1 MEITLSQ
8 TKNTMVIL
16 HRHHELECPTSG
28 YSRKNANAAEAYRP
42 LNEYFSTL
50 SLAQQDYIFGIY
62 AEAKDIVDA
71 PITYLE
77 IKEKLTDLVTAL
89 YEHTD
94 YQRLENWTIE
104 FGRIG
109 YPPDMSDVI
118 PERYNTRINY
128 TKTDYTNLVVLSM
141 FFKMLTPIWGM
152 FSSAPSS
159 LDVGHRDLN
168 SMELLNRCDIWDK
181 PAMVRLLDYC
191 EALTEKHMDEL
202 SPTIITKQLGSV
214 EMPMYFLSLAVI
226 RRISIGE
233 IRSIHDTL
241 IKVTS
246 NFLQSTIT
254 NLSGG
259 VRDKKDFSSGEEPE
273 SVVERHRISQE
284 LADYMIVTE
293 EEAIKDI
300 PRAVKVLS
308 PEGDLDLAMQY
319 IHRIESNPLF
329 SIASYHMLLCGLV
342 AHKLFTLRM
351 YLLLNRQCRLYLI
364 AISAAELH
372 RLGYTE
378 LAELMVSSFREQT
391 ADTMDIY
398 MVTGGNFAPLSKDLR
413 IQLDGIYTY
422 QRLENYT
429 KAKTNPGVSLI
440 ESMVTEINQYIWDDN
455 QVWPTQFRDQIAQ
468 LLLKRENEL

>member
-1 MEITLSQ
+1 MEINLSSM
-8 TKNTMVIL
+8 KNTMVIS
-16 HRHHELECPTSG
+16 HRHHVMECPTSG

-42 LNEYFSTL
+42 LNEYFATL
-50 SLAQQDYIFGIY
+50 TLAQQDYIFGIY
-62 AEAKDIVDA
+62 AEVKDIVDA
-71 PITYLE
+71 PISYTE
-77 IKEKLTDLVTAL
+77 IKERLTDLVTNL
-89 YEHTD
+89 YENTD

-128 TKTDYTNLVVLSM
+128 TKTDYTNLVVLSL
-141 FFKMLTPIWGM
+141 FFKMLTPIWGL

-168 SMELLNRCDIWDK
+168 CMELLNRCDVWDK
-181 PAMVRLLDYC
+181 PAMLRLLDYC
-191 EALTEKHMDEL
+191 EALTEKHMDDL

-259 VRDKKDFSSGEEPE
+259 VRDKKEFSSGEEQE

-284 LADYMIVTE
+284 LADYLIVTE

-300 PRAVKVLS
+300 AQAVKVIS
-308 PEGDLDLAMQY
+308 PEGDVEMAIRCIQ
-319 IHRIESNPLF
+319 RIENNPLF
-329 SIASYHMLLCGLV
+329 SIGSYHMLLCGLV
-342 AHKLFTLRM
+342 AHKVFTLRM
-351 YLLLNRQCRLYLI
+351 YLLLSRQCRLYLI
-364 AISAAELH
+364 GLSAAELH

-378 LAELMVSSFREQT
+378 LAELMLSCYQEQT
-391 ADTMDIY
+391 TDAIDMY
-398 MVTGGNFAPLSKDLR
+398 MVTGGNFAPLSKELR
-413 IQLDGIYTY
+413 LQLDKIYTY
-422 QRLENYT
+422 QRLENFT

-440 ESMVTEINQYIWDDN
+440 ENMVAEINRYIWDDN
-455 QVWPTQFRDQIAQ
+455 QVWPTQFRDQVAQ
-468 LLLKRENEL
+468 LILKREDEI